1 MYKTKLL
8 GFSIK
13 ESAGDQCLKANWL
26 PGRKGHESWRLGVT
40 AASVSDLETQCSPS
54 PLARLPVGLG
64 SHLKIRNWNLVFKVG
79 GVTAAELQEL

>member
-1 MYKTKLL
+1 M
-8 GFSIK
+8 
-13 ESAGDQCLKANWL
+13 
-26 PGRKGHESWRLGVT
+26 T

-64 SHLKIRNWNLVFKVG
+64 GHLKIRNWNLVFKVG